1 MERPKVSV
9 VTIIRRNNEV
19 LFGLR
24 NGNGA
29 AGVGMWGFTGGHLEG
44 GESFEQCA
52 IREVFE
58 ELGVKLDL
66 VTYLTVENV
75 IFKVE
80 QKHFVT
86 IFMVADMPPDQEVI
100 NMEPTKC
107 VEWRWFSWDNLPNPI
122 MPGITQLI
130 RRGCLPVL
138 G

>member
-1 MERPKVSV
+1 MDRPKVSV
-9 VTIIRRNNEV
+9 VTIIRNNNEV

-24 NGNGA
+24 NGDGA
-29 AGVGMWGFTGGHLEG
+29 AGCGMWGFTGGHLEG

-52 IREVFE
+52 IREVAE
-58 ELGVKLDL
+58 EIGIKLKR

-75 IFKVE
+75 IFEAE

-86 IFMVADMPPDQEVI
+86 IFMVADMPSEQEII

-107 VEWRWFSWDNLPNPI
+107 AEWRWFSWDSLPSPI

-130 RRGCLPVL
+130 KRGQNPLSI
-138 G
+138 